1 MFEDYNLGKKD
12 CFAYLRGGYC
22 TALDIMR
29 CDGCSFYKT
38 VEEHNEQIQRL
49 ARIQTTSEYKRAVA
63 EIKKKQKA
71 AVIVQRTLTAEEVEV
86 NKSGDGYILYKWR
99 KRKGL
104 TQAELAQLLGCRPHN
119 VWYFEKQEHIS
130 RRKKN
135 EICAKLGLEN
145 NYFENKGV

>member
-22 TALDIMR
+22 TALDNMR

-38 VEEHNEQIQRL
+38 VEEHNAQIKRL

-71 AVIVQRTLTAEEVEV
+71 AAAIKKTIAAEEVEV
-86 NKSGDGYILYKWR
+86 NKSGDGYKLYRER

-104 TQAELAQLLGCRPHN
+104 TQAELAELLGWKQHN
-119 VWYFEKQEHIS
+119 VSYFESKAEFS
-130 RRKKN
+130 RLKRN
-135 EICAKLGLEN
+135 EICIKLGLEN
-145 NYFENKGV
+145 NFFERS